1 MEVRMGPFSSI
12 SKSLNA
18 LDENCLSVCFLPP
31 FRDKYQV
38 GRFHPIEEVESTT
51 LLNSL
56 FEK

>member
-1 MEVRMGPFSSI
+1 MEVRMGSFSSI

-18 LDENCLSVCFLPP
+18 LDENCLSVCFLPSL
-31 FRDKYQV
+31 REKYQV
-38 GRFHPIEEVESTT
+38 GSFDTIEEVESTT